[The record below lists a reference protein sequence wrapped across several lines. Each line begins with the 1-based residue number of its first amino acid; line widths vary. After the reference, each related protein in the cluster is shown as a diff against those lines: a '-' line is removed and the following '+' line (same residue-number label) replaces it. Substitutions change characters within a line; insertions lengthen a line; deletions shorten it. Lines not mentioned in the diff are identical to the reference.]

1 MSLLD
6 FEKLNATPLQKG
18 QCDYIIVPEFVRP
31 EAFKEI
37 NADFPSISQPGNFH
51 LDDVK
56 YGPRFQAL
64 MDELKSPEMRRLFGA
79 KFGFD
84 LETYPPQVT
93 VRRYMAG
100 TDGNIHN
107 DSRTKKLTVLI
118 YFNDEWHQKGGQLR
132 LTRTESDVEDFYAE
146 IPPVRG
152 NLLAFRR
159 NDVSFHGFPGA
170 KGERRS
176 IQMCYVEPRHAGK
189 KKPTGLKKVIRKAFR
204 KAVGLR

>member
-1 MSLLD
+1 
-6 FEKLNATPLQKG
+6 
-18 QCDYIIVPEFVRP
+18 
-31 EAFKEI
+31 
-37 NADFPSISQPGNFH
+37 
-51 LDDVK
+51 
-56 YGPRFQAL
+56 
-64 MDELKSPEMRRLFGA
+64 
-79 KFGFD
+79 
-84 LETYPPQVT
+84 
-93 VRRYMAG
+93 MAG

-132 LTRTESDVEDFYAE
+132 LTRTESDVEDYYAE
-146 IPPVRG
+146 IAPVRG

-176 IQMCYVEPRHAGK
+176 IQMCYVDPRHAGK

>member
-1 MSLLD
+1 
-6 FEKLNATPLQKG
+6 
-18 QCDYIIVPEFVRP
+18 
-31 EAFKEI
+31 
-37 NADFPSISQPGNFH
+37 
-51 LDDVK
+51 
-56 YGPRFQAL
+56 

-132 LTRTESDVEDFYAE
+132 LTRTESDVEDYYAE
-146 IPPVRG
+146 IAPVRG

-159 NDVSFHGFPGA
+159 NDVSFHGFSGA
-170 KGERRS
+170 QGERRS
-176 IQMCYVEPRHAGK
+176 IQMCYVNAKREGK
-189 KKPTGLKKVIRKAFR
+189 RKPTGWKKVVRKAFR